1 MAAGEIEDGP
11 RVLGIGVGL
20 FLLTLLWSFTL
31 LIILVFTRV
40 SSVSGMLLTSLSVTI
55 SGRFTKLTWVAVL
68 QFLTKYVSQNCVVSF
83 HIKCAPMWYVNEIP
97 GVCRFPKEYA

>member
-40 SSVSGMLLTSLSVTI
+40 SSVSGMLLTSFSVII
-55 SGRFTKLTWVAVL
+55 SGRYTNLV
-68 QFLTKYVSQNCVVSF
+68 
-83 HIKCAPMWYVNEIP
+83 
-97 GVCRFPKEYA
+97 

>member
-40 SSVSGMLLTSLSVTI
+40 SSVSGMLLTSFSVII
-55 SGRFTKLTWVAVL
+55 SGRCTMKFGVGCKLT
-68 QFLTKYVSQNCVVSF
+68 Q
-83 HIKCAPMWYVNEIP
+83 
-97 GVCRFPKEYA
+97 